1 MAASVA
7 PEQSEDLV
15 LLRAQ
20 RSPFEPLRLAC
31 VSAALLLQRI
41 ELLLL
46 AVAAPMLVF
55 PGRATAIGAA
65 VIAATWVV
73 RRVATGRWSVATRV
87 DRWVPF
93 FLIAL
98 LVSLLPSVRLD
109 YSAPKFWGVIL
120 GLAVLYAVMNTCRT
134 ETHLRLAELGMLTVG
149 ALLAAVGV
157 AGMASPPDKLIDD
170 RGIYAALPHLVTS
183 VQSST
188 VVTQGINP
196 NELAG
201 TLILLVPLA
210 FVRARQ
216 PGYVRWPALALAG
229 VMVAVVVLTQSRAA
243 LLGLLAAMCV
253 GIVWAAGRRG
263 LVAVVVLLV
272 VGTQA
277 LIQIDGADRLRQQL
291 FGDAPTASVESL
303 SGRVELWQRG
313 LAMAMD
319 MPFTGIGLNTFPVIL
334 QAFYPTILHPIEKF
348 SCGFIEDAGSEG
360 AEFLAVF
367 DARVEDV
374 LHVST

>member
-65 VIAATWVV
+65 VIAATWVT

-98 LVSLLPSVRLD
+98 FVSLLPS
-109 YSAPKFWGVIL
+109 
-120 GLAVLYAVMNTCRT
+120 
-134 ETHLRLAELGMLTVG
+134 LRLAELGMLTVG

-201 TLILLVPLA
+201 TLILVVPLA
-210 FVRARQ
+210 VVRACQ
-216 PGYVRWPALALAG
+216 PGYVRWPALALAFC
-229 VMVAVVVLTQSRAA
+229 MTIVVVLTQSRAA
-243 LLGLLAAMCV
+243 LLGLLGAACV
-253 GIVWAAGRRG
+253 GIVWSAGRRG
-263 LVAVVVLLV
+263 LV
-272 VGTQA
+272 
-277 LIQIDGADRLRQQL
+277 
-291 FGDAPTASVESL
+291 
-303 SGRVELWQRG
+303 
-313 LAMAMD
+313 
-319 MPFTGIGLNTFPVIL
+319 
-334 QAFYPTILHPIEKF
+334 
-348 SCGFIEDAGSEG
+348 
-360 AEFLAVF
+360 
-367 DARVEDV
+367 
-374 LHVST
+374 